1 MSSFYGFPI
10 TLVLAVASAFLAL
23 VAAAVWWSGR
33 RGASTKSTKS
43 TAPATSKAGLGSKSA
58 SAACLKALA
67 ADPNKPS
74 VRILYGTQVS
84 G

>member
-33 RGASTKSTKS
+33 RGASTNQKS
-43 TAPATSKAGLGSKSA
+43 TAPATNKAGLGSKSA